1 MKRNIV
7 EFDVMKF
14 ALMIFVIA
22 GHLAPNNIVTPSANF
37 VDRFLSHAFIGCG
50 MPLFFFMSGYLSY
63 QGFHAKT
70 IRQILER
77 NLRIIWPAV
86 TTGILFAMLGWAIG
100 DYCGSEALSYPYHH
114 FRGLWFTQ
122 ALFIVSSI
130 VGVIYRV
137 VKSGKGRIAA
147 LIVVYL
153 AFLFGPTENRFINL
167 ALPMHMFPYFIFG
180 LAVKKFGND
189 LWKNKFIALPCGIVF
204 CIVCLFEGDIRHNG
218 MGFYWA
224 STLWRDVLLTWHGFS
239 TMIAH
244 NIVGMTGII
253 FALWLVK
260 NTIDSLPQGGGGGIA
275 VYGRTSLGVYVLHGW
290 FLVQLGKVSVMPLHW
305 YFKWPIAICIFFAM
319 HYVVVLIRRNRI
331 GRLVMFGEKQ
341 RGL

>member
-1 MKRNIV
+1 MKRDIV

-37 VDRFLSHAFIGCG
+37 LDRFLANAFVGCG
-50 MPLFFFMSGYLSY
+50 MPLFFFMSGYLSH
-63 QGFHAKT
+63 QSFNAKT
-70 IRQILER
+70 MRQILER
-77 NLRIIWPAV
+77 NLRIIWPAA

-100 DYCGSEALSYPYHH
+100 DYSGDEALSYPYNH

-130 VGVIYRV
+130 VAVIYKV

-147 LIVVYL
+147 LIFVYL

-189 LWKNKFIALPCGIVF
+189 LWRNKFVALSCGIVF
-204 CIVCLFEGDIRHNG
+204 CLVCLFEGDVRHNG

-239 TMIAH
+239 TMIAR
-244 NIVGMTGII
+244 NIVGMTGIV
-253 FALWLVK
+253 FVLWLVK
-260 NTIDSLPQGGGGGIA
+260 SAQNRLPQWRGLVA
-275 VYGRTSLGVYVLHGW
+275 SYGTTSLGVYVLHGW
-290 FLVQLGKVSVMPLHW
+290 CLIQIGKISVMPLAW
-305 YFKWPIAICIFFAM
+305 YFKWPIAICMFFAM
-319 HYVVVLIRRNRI
+319 HYIVVLIRRC
-331 GRLVMFGEKQ
+331 RLCRFVMFGEK
-341 RGL
+341 